1 MDYYSDINLEI
12 IDNVREKII
21 DGAVIIYPTETVWA
35 LGCNASNSKSVSK
48 IFQIK
53 KRDKN
58 KPLIC
63 LLSHFNQLKHYVD
76 PPTQKVR
83 EKLNL
88 NTHPTVIYPN
98 CINELNHVSNN
109 KNELAI
115 RITPIK
121 KLGLLIDAIQS
132 PIVSTSANVSGE
144 PFPRKFEDIDKRIID
159 SVDIIFNFDTKS
171 SGNPSKII
179 RIDEFGALQYIR

>member
-1 MDYYSDINLEI
+1 M
-12 IDNVREKII
+12 
-21 DGAVIIYPTETVWA
+21 
-35 LGCNASNSKSVSK
+35 
-48 IFQIK
+48 
-53 KRDKN
+53 
-58 KPLIC
+58 
-63 LLSHFNQLKHYVD
+63 
-76 PPTQKVR
+76 R

-115 RITPIK
+115 RITPLK

-159 SVDIIFNFDTKS
+159 SVDIIFNFDTIS

>member
-1 MDYYSDINLEI
+1 MDYYSDINPEI
-12 IDNVREKII
+12 IEDVREKII
-21 DGAVIIYPTETVWA
+21 NGAIIIYPTETIWA
-35 LGCNASNSKSVSK
+35 LGCNALNLKSVSN

-53 KRDKN
+53 KRDQN

-63 LLSHFNQLKHYVD
+63 LLSHYDHLKHYVD
-76 PPTQKVR
+76 PPTQKVK

-88 NTHPTVIYPN
+88 NTHPTVIYQN
-98 CINELNHVSNN
+98 CTNKLNHVSNN
-109 KNELAI
+109 ENEIAI
-115 RITPIK
+115 RITPLQ
-121 KLGLLIDAIQS
+121 KLKLLIDAIES
-132 PIVSTSANVSGE
+132 PIISTSANVSGE

-159 SVDIIFNFDTKS
+159 SVDIIFNFDTES

>member
-76 PPTQKVR
+76 SPTQKVR

-115 RITPIK
+115 RITPLK

-132 PIVSTSANVSGE
+132 PIVSTSANVSG
-144 PFPRKFEDIDKRIID
+144 
-159 SVDIIFNFDTKS
+159 
-171 SGNPSKII
+171 NPSQESL
-179 RIDEFGALQYIR
+179 RILINE